1 MQKYVVSQIGMVMES
16 EIREIPRVFQT
27 LLENTSQFSDLQS
40 RLNQREIHSVLILA
54 RGSSDNAAHF
64 LKYLIETKLGL
75 PVGLA
80 SPSSVTIHRAKLNFQ
95 HTMVVAISQS
105 GQSTDLVEYAKAA
118 KAAGALLIAIT
129 NDDAS
134 PLAKSAN
141 FHLSLFAGGEI
152 AVAATKTYAAELLC
166 SLLFVR
172 SWLGDITDLSS
183 IVSEAKLLVDNHTL
197 VSDAIDEA
205 NLENEIIVLGRGFS
219 YPNAR
224 ETALKIQETSKV
236 SVQGLSIADYMH
248 GPISALKSSTQVF
261 IVAAHSFPLISI
273 QDDLTRIR
281 SSAAKIFWI
290 GSDKLALQNEIV
302 ILGANCQNEIYE
314 SIVDSVALQRF
325 AMEFARKNR
334 LDPDNPTGL
343 SKVTLTI

>member
-1 MQKYVVSQIGMVMES
+1 MVMES

-27 LLENTSQFSDLQS
+27 LLENTSQFNELKSL
-40 RLNQREIHSVLILA
+40 LKNKEIHSVLILA
-54 RGSSDNAAHF
+54 RGTSDNAAHF

-75 PVGLA
+75 PVGLTSLSA
-80 SPSSVTIHRAKLNFQ
+80 VTIYKAKLNFRD
-95 HTMVVAISQS
+95 TMVVAMSQS
-105 GQSTDLVEYAKAA
+105 GQSPDLLEYAKAA
-118 KAAGALLIAIT
+118 KAGGALLIAIT
-129 NDDAS
+129 NDNAS
-134 PLAKSAN
+134 PLARASD
-141 FHLSLFAGGEI
+141 FHLSLLAGEEI
-152 AVAATKTYAAELLC
+152 AVAATKSYAAELLC

-172 SWLGDITDLSS
+172 SWLGDISDLAS
-183 IVSEAKLLVDNHTL
+183 IISEANSLVGNHALVSEAI
-197 VSDAIDEA
+197 DASS
-205 NLENEIIVLGRGFS
+205 LESEIVVLGRGFS

-236 SVQGLSIADYMH
+236 SVQGLSIVDYIH

-261 IVAAHSFPLISI
+261 IVAPHSFPLNSI
-273 QDDLTRIR
+273 KDDLARIR
-281 SSAAKIFWI
+281 SRAPKVFWI

-334 LDPDNPTGL
+334 LDPDKPTGL